1 MKKSVLLFCLILI
14 LGAGTFAPQFL
25 QAQGADNP
33 ALKILLNN
41 YAARNFTGGDLTKTE
56 LDTVI
61 QAGLRAPSARNG
73 QPWHFTVV
81 QNQALG
87 KQIIS
92 NLTDGN
98 IIIVVSAEGDGKTNG
113 SEILDCGLAVQS
125 IYLAAQALGLGSRIY
140 TGPVDSINK
149 NLKTQL
155 GFPRNHNAIAVIR
168 IGRLQGGADAASS
181 ASPRN
186 AAERV
191 VTYK

>member
-1 MKKSVLLFCLILI
+1 MKKSVLLFSLILTVSAC
-14 LGAGTFAPQFL
+14 LFAPPFL
-25 QAQGADNP
+25 PAQGADNP
-33 ALKILLNN
+33 ALKILLGN
-41 YAARNFTGGDLTKTE
+41 YAARDFTSGNVTKAETDLI
-56 LDTVI
+56 L
-61 QAGLRAPSARNG
+61 QAGIRAPSARNR

-81 QNQALG
+81 QNQTLG

-113 SEILDCGLAVQS
+113 AEILDCGLAVES

-168 IGRLQGGADAASS
+168 IGRLQGGADAVSS
-181 ASPRN
+181 PSPRN
-186 AAERV
+186 AADRA